1 MRFEIMK
8 RVILGLLLMVGSSLP
23 MLAQYNPDNPTE
35 PGNIEQMLSYKVGV
49 QLGLEGAGTVS
60 GAGTYKY
67 GTKVTIAATT
77 NTGYKFLHWL
87 KDDGTEAFN
96 TNASFTYT
104 VGTED
109 VKFTAVHERLKVITV
124 GKNNDAA
131 GTVTGAGS
139 YQKGQTVTLKAT
151 ANKYYEF
158 SHWVK
163 NGNEEVYSNDATCTY
178 TVGDDDV
185 EFTAVYNCPT
195 AVSVVSSD
203 ERMGTVRYEYAN
215 NVLGTDIVPKE
226 IIAGTGTSGSY
237 TYPFYNYYRYS
248 TTQAIYSKSEIGF
261 AGKINSISYYVSTAS
276 SYSCNVNIYMGHKAG
291 NSFSSSSDYAK
302 VSNLTL
308 VYSHNAISIGKTT
321 GWETF
326 TLDTPFDY
334 NGSDDLVVVV
344 TKSGTTGTN
353 STLRYRYTSTS
364 YYNCLYRGSST
375 AAYGDAS
382 NTSYSYSRTTSRPNA
397 KFNMD
402 AEVVNYGTKI
412 LAMISAS
419 PKDKF
424 KFRYWLKNDET
435 APYSTEQS
443 FCYDLAEEAKFT
455 GVFEWNPDLPGEP
468 SDIEKMLK
476 YNINV
481 SANEEMAGIVSGA
494 GYFEY
499 GKSVTISTSP
509 NAGYTFVKWTKNG
522 EDFSNN
528 SSFSYTVAGEDV
540 DFVAVYE
547 EIPVPPVPDSH
558 KLFLKPSSSGCCTF
572 NLANGIEVQEGESFS
587 VTATLGYDQVFKGW
601 YDEEGTLLATTLT
614 YSSTMGEKDI
624 TLIAMCEY
632 SPDAPVEPNSLLM
645 LDLSRV
651 TMGVGGIP
659 LTLHAINTAGE
670 EVATTGWTSSNSEV
684 ATVNE
689 NGVVTSVGEGTATIT
704 VVFADGSSA
713 TCEVTVMNVT
723 KGDVNGDGKITIAD
737 VSGAVLFALGE
748 GEESTKDLSEEAAD
762 FNENGI
768 VTVTDAIS
776 ILHVVMNS
784 ELDGADAKTLY
795 AKGSNPAEAQRRA
808 RAEGDV
814 LAVEGAEVNAGEAFA
829 VPVNF
834 AQNDGNFISF
844 QFDLVL
850 PEGIELQGVD
860 AGGNAE
866 EQTITIARKTK
877 YVRIAGYSLTNTP
890 FANTVGEDVI
900 YLNLVASKALAAGE
914 YEVAMSNV
922 EVVRKNISTV
932 TCAKQ
937 TMTVAVSNEATAIGN
952 ASAAAHQGRVVYDLT
967 GRRVA
972 APRKGVYIVNGKKQ
986 LY

>member
-1 MRFEIMK
+1 
-8 RVILGLLLMVGSSLP
+8 

-109 VKFTAVHERLKVITV
+109 VKFTAVHERMKVITV

-131 GTVTGAGS
+131 GTVTGTGS

-163 NGNEEVYSNDATCTY
+163 DGSEEVYSNDATCSY
-178 TVGDDDV
+178 TVGDEDV

-203 ERMGTVRYEYAN
+203 ERMGTVGYEY
-215 NVLGTDIVPKE
+215 LLP
-226 IIAGTGTSGSY
+226 IIGGVSGVFEPIIGTGTS
-237 TYPFYNYYRYS
+237 TQNALPFGNYYKYS
-248 TTQAIYSKSEIGF
+248 TTEAIYKSSEIGCKGSIKSIAYYVNSASSFNCTVKIYMAHKSASTFSSATNYVPYNDLKLVYSKSGNIG
-261 AGKINSISYYVSTAS
+261 TA
-276 SYSCNVNIYMGHKAG
+276 
-291 NSFSSSSDYAK
+291 
-302 VSNLTL
+302 
-308 VYSHNAISIGKTT
+308 T
-321 GWETF
+321 GWATY
-326 TLDTPFDY
+326 TLDTPFEY
-334 NGSDDLVVVV
+334 NGTDNLVIVV
-344 TKSGTTGTN
+344 TKSASSYTN
-353 STLRYRYTSTS
+353 SLTYRYTSVANS
-364 YYNCLYRGSST
+364 CLNRQSDSST
-375 AAYGDAS
+375 NYADAS
-382 NTSYSYSRTTSRPNA
+382 NGSGFSLGGNRPNV
-397 KFNMD
+397 KFYIDGMVP
-402 AEVVNYGTKI
+402 EYGTEVQ
-412 LAMISAS
+412 AMISAS

-435 APYSTEQS
+435 TPFSTEQS

-499 GKSVTISTSP
+499 GKSITISTSP

-522 EDFSNN
+522 EDFNTK

-614 YSSTMGEKDI
+614 YSSAMGEEDI

-632 SPDAPVEPNSLLM
+632 SPDAPTEPNSVLM
-645 LDLSRV
+645 LDLSRA
-651 TMGVGGIP
+651 TMGLNGNP

-670 EVATTGWTSSNSEV
+670 EVATTGWASSNTEV
-684 ATVNE
+684 ATVDG
-689 NGVVTSVGEGTATIT
+689 NGVVTSVREGTATIT
-704 VVFADGSSA
+704 AVFADGSSA
-713 TCEVTVMNVT
+713 TCEITVMKVE
-723 KGDVNGDGKITIAD
+723 KGDVNGDGKFTVAD
-737 VSGAVLFALGE
+737 VSGAVMFALGE
-748 GEESTKDLSEEAAD
+748 SGASTKDLFEDAAD
-762 FNENGI
+762 FNDNGV

-776 ILHVVMNS
+776 ILRVVMNT
-784 ELDGADAKTLY
+784 EPEEGEDGENPDDEG
-795 AKGSNPAEAQRRA
+795 GSDPAQARRRA
-808 RAEGDV
+808 RAASAV
-814 LAVEGAEVNAGEAFA
+814 LAVRGTELNAGESVA

-834 AQNDGNFISF
+834 VQRDGDFISF
-844 QFDLVL
+844 QFDLAL
-850 PEGIELQGVD
+850 PKGMELLGVD
-860 AGGNAE
+860 AGGNAK
-866 EQTITIARKTK
+866 EQTISISRKDG
-877 YVRIAGYSLTNTP
+877 YIRVVGYSLSNVP
-890 FANTVGEDVI
+890 FGNAVGEDI
-900 YLNLVASKALAAGE
+900 LYLNLAADKSLPAGE
-914 YEVAMSNV
+914 YNVAMSNV
-922 EVVRKNISTV
+922 EIVRKNISTV

-937 TMTVAVSNEATAIGN
+937 TMTVAVNNEATTIDNVPVAMPRQNGDII
-952 ASAAAHQGRVVYDLT
+952 YDLT
-967 GRRVA
+967 GRRIT
-972 APRKGVYIVNGKKQ
+972 APGKGVYIVNGKKQ